1 MDRSELYNGMVY
13 LTKRLGKEY
22 PIDIYHYSMSDL
34 KDYVEELERE
44 LIKKFSNL

>member
-22 PIDIYHYSMSDL
+22 PSNIYYYSMNDL
-34 KDYVEELERE
+34 EKYVEELEQE
-44 LIKKFSNL
+44 LIKAKG